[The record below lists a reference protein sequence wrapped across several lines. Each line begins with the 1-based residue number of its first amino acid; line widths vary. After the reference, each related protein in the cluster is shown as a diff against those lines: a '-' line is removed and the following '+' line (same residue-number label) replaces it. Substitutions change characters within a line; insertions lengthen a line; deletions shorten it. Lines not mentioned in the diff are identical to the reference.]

1 MRKLV
6 LIIPAILLAPLLL
19 TTSLPTARAA
29 EVPTL
34 SYVVL
39 GSTNGT
45 RQVFAPE
52 RLIVPQL
59 PIHLIVTFHNNDTM
73 VHSFTLNDENA
84 TVRVNTGTLN
94 PGQNRTVN
102 FTVTS
107 LTRIT
112 FDGTSFTPEAG
123 PDGILFY
130 CIPHRG
136 PGVVGQNMVGQ
147 IILASAEKGPVVEKG
162 ILLRAYWIG
171 IIGIASMLA
180 WIVISYFIIKS
191 SSRHFSDHREHVR
204 KGLP

>member
-19 TTSLPTARAA
+19 AASFPTARAA
-29 EVPTL
+29 EVPML

-39 GSTNGT
+39 GQTNGT
-45 RQVFAPE
+45 RQVFGPE

-59 PIHLIVTFHNNDTM
+59 PIQLVVKFHNNDTM
-73 VHSFTLNDENA
+73 VHSFTMNDENG

-112 FDGTSFTPEAG
+112 FNGTSFTAEAG

-136 PGVVGQNMVGQ
+136 TGVVGQGMVGQ
-147 IILASAEKGPVVEKG
+147 IILASAGQSPVVEKG

-171 IIGIASMLA
+171 IIGIAAMLA